1 MFPVHHTL
9 LLAAWIFTTMTVT
22 ALSTTTTTT
31 PPPNIVIL
39 LVDDLGRSD
48 LGAYGNTTLRTPNVD
63 RLANDG
69 AKFDQW
75 ISASS
80 ICTPSRAALLT
91 GRYAQ
96 RYGLTSS
103 DWRFRVLNSP
113 ALPGGLPFDETTMA
127 EYLREE
133 HGYSTHMTGKW
144 HLGIGKDGQYLPH
157 HHGFDHW
164 YGMGCTNVIA
174 CDPNLHLYQTQ
185 HGAHQHRTLLEFVV
199 RKTPEMWLGVTLAI
213 LIGWITGPLQ
223 RQPVACRGVRVG
235 RRLDIALTLALLLLV
250 WVWWYTGELTLINPL
265 GCVLYRD
272 DLVVQQVSVTDCF
285 DYQYFYCQSYI

>member
-1 MFPVHHTL
+1 MSLTHPPTL
-9 LLAAWIFTTMTVT
+9 LPFLAAITMTTSV
-22 ALSTTTTTT
+22 LSVPTTT
-31 PPPNIVIL
+31 PPNIIIL
-39 LVDDLGRSD
+39 FVDDLGRSD

-63 RLANDG
+63 KLANEG

-113 ALPGGLPFDETTMA
+113 ALPGGLPFEETTMA
-127 EYLREE
+127 EYLKEE
-133 HGYSTHMTGKW
+133 HGYATHMTGKW

-164 YGMGCTNVIA
+164 YGMGCTNV
-174 CDPNLHLYQTQ
+174 L
-185 HGAHQHRTLLEFVV
+185 G
-199 RKTPEMWLGVTLAI
+199 KTPFFFFLNYFI
-213 LIGWITGPLQ
+213 LFLP
-223 RQPVACRGVRVG
+223 
-235 RRLDIALTLALLLLV
+235 D
-250 WVWWYTGELTLINPL
+250 
-265 GCVLYRD
+265 
-272 DLVVQQVSVTDCF
+272 F
-285 DYQYFYCQSYI
+285 